1 MDEFLNHLLRA
12 KGFRGH
18 TVGLMGNGSWAPA
31 AAQLMRAKLEEM
43 KDLRVC
49 DTVVSLRSALSPAN
63 KAQMDALATEL
74 CAE

>member
-1 MDEFLNHLLRA
+1 MEEFLNHLRA
-12 KGFRGH
+12 KGFRGR
-18 TVGLMGNGSWAPA
+18 TAGLIENGSWAPA
-31 AAQLMRAKLEEM
+31 AARLMRAKLEEM

-49 DTVVSLRSALSPAN
+49 DTVVSLRCALSPAN

>member
-1 MDEFLNHLLRA
+1 
-12 KGFRGH
+12 
-18 TVGLMGNGSWAPA
+18 
-31 AAQLMRAKLEEM
+31 MRAKLEEM

-63 KAQMDALATEL
+63 KAQQDALATEL